1 MITFGF
7 KNRFGGWLRAIAAIV
22 VGLIMVIK
30 PETSLMLV
38 VKVLAAFLIASGL
51 VSFAYGIINRQRG
64 ALSLMVANAVVDV
77 VLGVIIFMYPGAVA
91 SVIIFLLGVVL
102 LVLGVFQIVVL
113 ASTTSVIGFGF
124 MFFIFPVLC
133 AIGGSLLLSNP
144 FGSASALTLVAG
156 IATLVYGI
164 SEFLATCRMNK
175 AMKAYDVKFSGPET
189 NNTGKV
195 GNLSDVKDVEYEKVE
210 D

>member
-1 MITFGF
+1 M
-7 KNRFGGWLRAIAAIV
+7 
-22 VGLIMVIK
+22 
-30 PETSLMLV
+30 
-38 VKVLAAFLIASGL
+38 
-51 VSFAYGIINRQRG
+51 
-64 ALSLMVANAVVDV
+64 
-77 VLGVIIFMYPGAVA
+77 
-91 SVIIFLLGVVL
+91 IIFLLGVVL

-124 MFFIFPVLC
+124 VFFIFPVLC
-133 AIGGSLLLSNP
+133 AIGGSLLLFNP

-189 NNTGKV
+189 NTGKV